1 MERLVA
7 ATGNPGKLREF
18 RQMLDPLGIEVIPQS
33 ALGIPEAEEPHVT
46 FVENALAKARHAS
59 RLSGLPAFAD
69 DSGICVAAL
78 GGAPGVH
85 SARYAEPAPADAD
98 REDQD
103 RRNNEKLVAALRGK
117 TDRRAHYYC
126 VIVLVHHAEDPEPV
140 IAEGRWYG
148 EVLDT
153 PRGTRGFGYDPYFY
167 VPEFGRTAAELSPE
181 EKNAVSHR
189 GRALTALI
197 ARLAEERR
205 QERSNAE

>member
-1 MERLVA
+1 MERIVA

-18 RQMLDPLGIEVIPQS
+18 RQMLEPLGFEVVPQS
-33 ALGIPEAEEPHVT
+33 ALGISEAEEPHVT

-78 GGAPGVH
+78 RGEPGVH
-85 SARYAEPAPADAD
+85 SARYAAPAGGD

-103 RRNNEKLVAALRGK
+103 RRNNEKLVAALRGQS
-117 TDRRAHYYC
+117 DRRAHYYC
-126 VIVLVHHAEDPEPV
+126 VIVLVRHAADPEPV
-140 IAEGRWYG
+140 IAEGRWHG

-189 GRALTALI
+189 GRALAALL
-197 ARLAEERR
+197 ARLREA
-205 QERSNAE
+205 RSVR